1 MNLLFLSEKAT
12 QGLFELNDLWTLIFT
27 WINLLILYIV
37 MKKFFFDKIQAMLDK
52 RREEVDETY
61 QKAETAESEA
71 VALKAEYDAKIAE
84 ATETAEAIVS
94 NAVKTAR
101 AKETEIVSDARAKAA
116 ATMASAEA
124 KIEIDRQK
132 ALNEVKEDISSMAV
146 EIASK
151 VIEREIQAQDHERLI
166 DEMINQLSKEQE
178 A

>member
-27 WINLLILYIV
+27 WVNLLILYLV
-37 MKKFFFDKIQAMLDK
+37 MKKFFFGKIQDMLDK

-61 QKAETAESEA
+61 HKAETAESEA
-71 VALKAEYDAKIAE
+71 NALKTEYDLKIAE

-101 AKETEIVSDARAKAA
+101 AKETEIVSEARDKAA